1 MKIGFG
7 APVSGA
13 WATPQNLAGFAA
25 RAESLGYASL
35 WTFQRLLIP
44 ADGQADPPYR
54 AVLDPLLA
62 LTYAAAHTSR
72 IRLGVALVNM
82 PFVEPVYLAKQA
94 ATLDVLSAGRLD
106 LGLGV
111 GWSPLEFAA
120 TGASRE
126 QLGAR
131 AEEYVAVLRALWA
144 GGVAEY
150 RGRFYTL
157 PPSRMQPV
165 PVQRPGPPILLGAV
179 VPAAL
184 RRAGRLA
191 QGWISRSAS
200 DLERIGESVQIVR
213 QGAREA
219 GRDPQAVRV
228 AVRGVLRLD
237 PEGAGTPGPDGRRL
251 PLSGSYAQIRRDA
264 EALARQGVTE
274 LYYDLNWDA
283 QVVTGDARDAARRA
297 GEILEALAP
306 GA

>member
-7 APVSGA
+7 APVSGS
-13 WATPQNLAGFAA
+13 WAGPQNLAAFAS
-25 RAESLGYASL
+25 RAEELGYASL

-44 ADGQADPPYR
+44 ADGHADPPYR
-54 AVLDPLLA
+54 SVLDPLLA
-62 LTYAAAHTSR
+62 LAYAAARTSR

-94 ATLDVLSAGRLD
+94 STLDVLSGGRLD

-120 TGASRE
+120 TGAVSE
-126 QLGAR
+126 QRGAR

-144 GGVAEY
+144 PGAAQY

-157 PPSRMQPV
+157 PPSRMEPK
-165 PVQRPGPPILLGAV
+165 PVQRPGPAILLGGV

-191 QGWISRSAS
+191 DGWISRSAQ
-200 DLERIGESVQIVR
+200 DLERIGESVELVR

-228 AVRGVLRLD
+228 AVRGVLRPD
-237 PEGAGTPGPDGRRL
+237 PAGVGTPGPDGRRL
-251 PLSGSYAQIRRDA
+251 PLSGSFAQIRQDA

-274 LYYDLNWDA
+274 LYYDLNWDP
-283 QVVTGDARDAARRA
+283 QVVGGDAQAAARRA